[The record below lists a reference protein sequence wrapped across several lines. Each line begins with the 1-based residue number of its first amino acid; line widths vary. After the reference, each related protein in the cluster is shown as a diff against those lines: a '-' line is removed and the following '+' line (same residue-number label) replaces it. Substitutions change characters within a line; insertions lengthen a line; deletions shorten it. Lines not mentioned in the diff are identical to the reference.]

1 MGTEVATDEY
11 LENSYRDQE
20 WNCGMWYPIILEKPE
35 TIQEYY
41 KTTATY
47 NHNGRQDYC
56 QANLDLLCLSNLV
69 QSIYTSKADN

>member
-1 MGTEVATDEY
+1 
-11 LENSYRDQE
+11 
-20 WNCGMWYPIILEKPE
+20 MWYPIILEKPE